1 MTKLRIAILAVV
13 LLGGIIALLLFNK
26 SRHAAEIGSPILKD
40 VPVTVATVTRQ
51 QVRQAL
57 SLVGTIAANNDVNV
71 VSETQGRVT
80 AVRVKVGDFV
90 NARTVLIQVDDEL
103 KQAALTAAEVNYE
116 KAKRDYERY
125 QTLLKKN
132 TITVAQLDASRL
144 AFKSAESQYT
154 VARRQFTDTR
164 ITTPIAGYVTARP
177 VDIGAMVQPG
187 MTVANVVDITTLKV
201 RLNVAEREVFK
212 LKEGDR
218 VEVTT
223 EVYSGVRFGGKIQS
237 IASKGD
243 EAHTYPVEVVL
254 PNSKAHPLK
263 AGMFGRVAF
272 SSVNMEESLT
282 IPRDALVGSIK
293 EPKVFVV
300 DSTLARLRSIVV
312 GGISGETLSVTAGL
326 REGERVVVNGQNN
339 LQDSTSVSIIAE
351 GTAR

>member
-1 MTKLRIAILAVV
+1 MNKLRIIVFAIVV
-13 LLGGIIALLLFNK
+13 LGGIIGILLFNR
-26 SRHAAEIGSPILKD
+26 SRNAKEIGTPILKD

-51 QVRQAL
+51 QVHEVL
-57 SLVGTIAANNDVNV
+57 SLVGTITANNDVNV

-80 AVRVKVGDFV
+80 AIRAKVGDFV
-90 NARTVLIQVDDEL
+90 NAGTVLVQVDDEL
-103 KQAALTAAEVNYE
+103 KQAALTTAEVNYE

-125 QTLLKKN
+125 QALLKKN

-144 AFKSAESQYT
+144 AFKSAESQHT

-177 VDIGAMVQPG
+177 VDIGTMVQPG
-187 MTVANVVDITTLKV
+187 MAVANVVDITTLKV
-201 RLNVAEREVFK
+201 RLNVAERDVFK

-223 EVYSGVRFGGKIQS
+223 EVYSGVRFDGKIQS

-254 PNSKAHPLK
+254 QNSKQHPLK

-272 SSVNMEESLT
+272 TSVNVEESLT

-300 DSTLARLRSIVV
+300 DSTRARLRSIVV

>member
-1 MTKLRIAILAVV
+1 MNKVRIILFAVIV
-13 LLGGIIALLLFNK
+13 LGGIVGILLFNR
-26 SRHAAEIGSPILKD
+26 SRNAAEIGTPILKD
-40 VPVTVATVTRQ
+40 VPVTVATVTKQ
-51 QVRQAL
+51 QVLEVL
-57 SLVGTIAANNDVNV
+57 SLVGTITANNDVNV

-80 AVRVKVGDFV
+80 AVRAKVGDFV
-90 NARTVLIQVDDEL
+90 NAGTILVQVDDEL

-164 ITTPIAGYVTARP
+164 ITTPISGYVTARP
-177 VDIGAMVQPG
+177 VDIGTMVQPG
-187 MTVANVVDITTLKV
+187 MAVANVVDITKLKA
-201 RLNVAEREVFK
+201 RLNVAERDVFK
-212 LKEGDR
+212 LKEGDG

-223 EVYSGVRFGGKIQS
+223 EVYPGVRFDGKIQS

-243 EAHTYPVEVVL
+243 EAHTYPVEVIL
-254 PNSKAHPLK
+254 QNSKQHPLK

-272 SSVNMEESLT
+272 NSVNVEKSLT
-282 IPRDALVGSIK
+282 IPREALVGSIK

-300 DSTLARLRSIVV
+300 DGTRARLRSIVV

-326 REGERVVVNGQNN
+326 REGEQVVVNGQNN

>member
-1 MTKLRIAILAVV
+1 MNKLRIIIFAVV
-13 LLGGIIALLLFNK
+13 VLGGIIGILLYNR
-26 SRHAAEIGSPILKD
+26 SRHAAEIGTPILKD
-40 VPVTVATVTRQ
+40 VPVTVAAVTRR
-51 QVRQAL
+51 QVQEAL
-57 SLVGTIAANNDVNV
+57 SLVGTITANNDVNV

-80 AVRVKVGDFV
+80 AVRAKVGDFV
-90 NARTVLIQVDDEL
+90 NARTVLVQVDDEL

-125 QTLLKKN
+125 QALLKKN

-177 VDIGAMVQPG
+177 VDIGTMVQPG
-187 MTVANVVDITTLKV
+187 MTVANVVDITTLKA
-201 RLNVAEREVFK
+201 RLNVAERDVFK
-212 LKEGDR
+212 LKEGER

-223 EVYSGVRFGGKIQS
+223 EVYPGVRFDGKIRS
-237 IASKGD
+237 IAAKGD
-243 EAHTYPVEVVL
+243 EAHTYPVEVML
-254 PNSKAHPLK
+254 QNSKQHPLK

-272 SSVNMEESLT
+272 TSNNMEKSLT
-282 IPRDALVGSIK
+282 IPREAIVGSIK

-300 DSTLARLRSIVV
+300 DGVITRLRSIVV
-312 GGISGETLSVTAGL
+312 GEVSGDTLSVTAGL
-326 REGERVVVNGQNN
+326 REGELVVVNGQNN
-339 LQDSTSVSIIAE
+339 LQDSTSVSIIVE

>member
-1 MTKLRIAILAVV
+1 MNKLRVIIFAVV
-13 LLGGIIALLLFNK
+13 ILGGIIGILLFNR
-26 SRHAAEIGSPILKD
+26 SRNAAEIGTPILKD
-40 VPVTVATVTRQ
+40 VPVTVAKVTRQ
-51 QVRQAL
+51 QVQEAL
-57 SLVGTIAANNDVNV
+57 SLVGTITANNDVNV

-80 AVRVKVGDFV
+80 AVRAKVGDFV
-90 NARTVLIQVDDEL
+90 NAGTVLLQVDDEL

-116 KAKRDYERY
+116 KAKRDFERY
-125 QTLLKKN
+125 QALLKKN

-177 VDIGAMVQPG
+177 VDIGTMVQPG
-187 MTVANVVDITTLKV
+187 MTVANVVDITTLKA
-201 RLNVAEREVFK
+201 RLNVAERDVFK

-223 EVYSGVRFGGKIQS
+223 EVYPGVQFDGKIQS
-237 IASKGD
+237 IAAKGD

-254 PNSKAHPLK
+254 QNSKQHPLK

-272 SSVNMEESLT
+272 TSANMEKSLT
-282 IPRDALVGSIK
+282 IPREAIVGSIK

-300 DSTLARLRSIVV
+300 DGIIARLRSIVV
-312 GGISGETLSVTAGL
+312 GDVSGDTLSVTAGL
-326 REGERVVVNGQNN
+326 REGELVVVNGQNN
-339 LQDSTSVSIIAE
+339 LQDSTSVSIIVE

>member
-1 MTKLRIAILAVV
+1 M
-13 LLGGIIALLLFNK
+13 
-26 SRHAAEIGSPILKD
+26 
-40 VPVTVATVTRQ
+40 
-51 QVRQAL
+51 
-57 SLVGTIAANNDVNV
+57 VGTIVANNDVNV

-80 AVRVKVGDFV
+80 GVRAKVGDYV
-90 NARTVLIQVDDEL
+90 KAGTVLVQVDDEL

-116 KAKRDYERY
+116 KTKKDYERY
-125 QTLLKKN
+125 QTLSKKN
-132 TITVAQLDASRL
+132 TITASQLDASRL

-201 RLNVAEREVFK
+201 RLNVAERDVFK

-223 EVYSGVRFGGKIQS
+223 EVYAGVKFDGKIQS

-254 PNSKAHPLK
+254 PNSRQHPLK

-272 SSVNMEESLT
+272 TAIAMEKALT
-282 IPRDALVGSIK
+282 IPRDALVGSVK
-293 EPKVFVV
+293 EPQVFVV
-300 DSTLARLRSIVV
+300 DSTRARLRSIVV
-312 GGISGETLSVTAGL
+312 GEINGSTLTITGGL

-339 LQDSTSVSIIAE
+339 LQDSTSISIITE
-351 GTAR
+351 GTGR

>member
-1 MTKLRIAILAVV
+1 MRITMIGVV
-13 LLGGIIALLLFNK
+13 LLGGIITILLFNK
-26 SRHAAEIGSPILKD
+26 SRHAAQIGTPILKD

-51 QVRQAL
+51 QVREAL
-57 SLVGTIAANNDVNV
+57 SLVGTITANNDVNV

-80 AVRVKVGDFV
+80 AVRAKVGDFV

-187 MTVANVVDITTLKV
+187 MTIANVVDITTLKV
-201 RLNVAEREVFK
+201 RLNVAERDVFK

-223 EVYSGVRFGGKIQS
+223 EVYPGVRFDGKIQS

-254 PNSKAHPLK
+254 QNSTAHPLK

-272 SSVNMEESLT
+272 TSVNAEKSLT

-293 EPKVFVV
+293 EPKVFVIE
-300 DSTLARLRSIVV
+300 DSLARLRSIVV

-351 GTAR
+351 GTPR

>member
-1 MTKLRIAILAVV
+1 MNKLRVIIFTVV
-13 LLGGIIALLLFNK
+13 ALGGIIGILLFNR
-26 SRHAAEIGSPILKD
+26 SRNASEIGTPILKD

-51 QVRQAL
+51 PVQEIL
-57 SLVGTIAANNDVNV
+57 SLVGTITANNDVNV

-80 AVRVKVGDFV
+80 AVRAKVGDFV
-90 NARTVLIQVDDEL
+90 NAGTVLVQVDDEL

-116 KAKRDYERY
+116 KSKRDYERY
-125 QTLLKKN
+125 QALLKKN

-177 VDIGAMVQPG
+177 VDIGTMVQPG
-187 MTVANVVDITTLKV
+187 MTVANVVDITRLKA
-201 RLNVAEREVFK
+201 RLNVAERDVFK
-212 LKEGDR
+212 LKEGDK

-223 EVYSGVRFGGKIQS
+223 EVYSGVQFEGKIQS
-237 IASKGD
+237 IAAKGD

-254 PNSKAHPLK
+254 QNSRQYPLK

-272 SSVNMEESLT
+272 TSVNVEESLT

-293 EPKVFVV
+293 DPKVFVI
-300 DSTLARLRSIVV
+300 DSTTARLRSIVV
-312 GGISGETLSVTAGL
+312 GGINGETLSVRAGL

-339 LQDSTSVSIIAE
+339 LQDSTSVLIIAE

>member
-1 MTKLRIAILAVV
+1 MNKLRVIVFGVVV
-13 LLGGIIALLLFNK
+13 LVTIIGILLFNR
-26 SRHAAEIGSPILKD
+26 SRQAAEVATPILKD

-51 QVRQAL
+51 KVQEAL
-57 SLVGTIAANNDVNV
+57 SLVGTISANNDVNV

-80 AVRVKVGDFV
+80 AVRAKVGDFV
-90 NARTVLIQVDDEL
+90 NARTVLVQVDDEL

-125 QTLLKKN
+125 QALLQKN

-144 AFKSAESQYT
+144 AFKSAESQYI

-164 ITTPIAGYVTARP
+164 ITTPISGYVTARP

-187 MTVANVVDITTLKV
+187 MTVANVVDITTLKA
-201 RLNVAEREVFK
+201 RLNVAERDVFK

-223 EVYSGVRFGGKIQS
+223 EVYPGVRFDGKIQS

-254 PNSKAHPLK
+254 QNSAEHPLK
-263 AGMFGRVAF
+263 AGMFARVAF
-272 SSVNMEESLT
+272 TSVKAEESLT

-293 EPKVFVV
+293 EPQVFVV
-300 DSTLARLRSIVV
+300 DNTTARLRSIVV
-312 GGISGETLSVTAGL
+312 GGISGETLSVSAGL
-326 REGERVVVNGQNN
+326 REGELVVVNGQNN
-339 LQDSTSVSIIAE
+339 LQDSTSVSIIVE

>member
-1 MTKLRIAILAVV
+1 MKKLRIIIFAVIVLATII
-13 LLGGIIALLLFNK
+13 GILLFNR
-26 SRHAAEIGSPILKD
+26 SRHAVEVGTPMLKD

-51 QVRQAL
+51 KVQEVL
-57 SLVGTIAANNDVNV
+57 SLVGTITANNDVNV

-80 AVRVKVGDFV
+80 AVRAKVGDFV
-90 NARTVLIQVDDEL
+90 RAGTVLVQVDDEL

-125 QTLLKKN
+125 QALLKKN
-132 TITVAQLDASRL
+132 TITVAQLDASRM
-144 AFKSAESQYT
+144 AFKSAESQYI

-177 VDIGAMVQPG
+177 VDIGTMVQPG
-187 MTVANVVDITTLKV
+187 MSVANVVDITILKA

-223 EVYSGVRFGGKIQS
+223 EVYPGVQFDGKIQS

-254 PNSKAHPLK
+254 QNSKEHPLK

-272 SSVNMEESLT
+272 TSVNVEESLT

-300 DSTLARLRSIVV
+300 DNTTARLRSIVV

-326 REGERVVVNGQNN
+326 REGELVVVNGQNN
-339 LQDSTSVSIIAE
+339 LQDSTSVSIIVE

>member
-1 MTKLRIAILAVV
+1 MTKLRITIIAVV
-13 LLGGIIALLLFNK
+13 VLGAIIGILLFNR
-26 SRHAAEIGSPILKD
+26 SRHAAEVGTPMLKD

-51 QVRQAL
+51 QVSETL
-57 SLVGTIAANNDVNV
+57 SLVGTITANNDVSV

-80 AVRVKVGDFV
+80 AVRAKVGDFV
-90 NARTVLIQVDDEL
+90 DARTVLIQVDDEL

-144 AFKSAESQYT
+144 AFKSAESQYI
-154 VARRQFTDTR
+154 VARRQFNDTR

-177 VDIGAMVQPG
+177 VDIGTMVQPG
-187 MTVANVVDITTLKV
+187 MAVANVVDITTLKV
-201 RLNVAEREVFK
+201 RLNVAERDVFK

-223 EVYSGVRFGGKIQS
+223 EVYPGVRFDGKIQS

-254 PNSKAHPLK
+254 QNSRQHPLK
-263 AGMFGRVAF
+263 AGMFGRVSF
-272 SSVNMEESLT
+272 TSVNAEASLT

-293 EPKVFVV
+293 EPKVFIV
-300 DSTLARLRSIVV
+300 DGTTARLRSIVV
-312 GGISGETLSVTAGL
+312 GEISGETLSVTGGL
-326 REGERVVVNGQNN
+326 REGELVVVNGQNN
-339 LQDSTSVSIIAE
+339 LQDSTSVSIIVE
-351 GTAR
+351 GAAR

>member
-1 MTKLRIAILAVV
+1 MTRLRITLIAVV
-13 LLGGIIALLLFNK
+13 FLGGIIGILLFNR
-26 SRHAAEIGSPILKD
+26 SRHAAEISSPILKD

-51 QVRQAL
+51 QVQEVL
-57 SLVGTIAANNDVNV
+57 SLVGTITANNDVNV

-80 AVRVKVGDFV
+80 AVRAKVGDFV
-90 NARTVLIQVDDEL
+90 SAGTVLIQVDDEL
-103 KQAALTAAEVNYE
+103 KQAALTAAEVSYE

-132 TITVAQLDASRL
+132 TITVSQLDASRL

-177 VDIGAMVQPG
+177 VDVGAMVQPG

-201 RLNVAEREVFK
+201 RLNVAERDVFK
-212 LKEGDR
+212 LSEGDR

-223 EVYSGVRFGGKIQS
+223 EVYPGVRFDGKIQS

-254 PNSKAHPLK
+254 QNSKQHPLK

-272 SSVNMEESLT
+272 TSVGVEKALT
-282 IPRDALVGSIK
+282 IPRDALVGSVK

-300 DSTLARLRSIVV
+300 DSTRAFLRSIVV
-312 GGISGETLSVTAGL
+312 GEISGGTLTVTGGL

-339 LQDSTSVSIIAE
+339 LQDSTTVSVIVE

>member
-1 MTKLRIAILAVV
+1 
-13 LLGGIIALLLFNK
+13 
-26 SRHAAEIGSPILKD
+26 
-40 VPVTVATVTRQ
+40 
-51 QVRQAL
+51 
-57 SLVGTIAANNDVNV
+57 
-71 VSETQGRVT
+71 
-80 AVRVKVGDFV
+80 
-90 NARTVLIQVDDEL
+90 VDDEL

-125 QTLLKKN
+125 QALLKKN

-187 MTVANVVDITTLKV
+187 MTIANVVDITTLKV
-201 RLNVAEREVFK
+201 RLNVAERDVFK

-223 EVYSGVRFGGKIQS
+223 EVYSGVRFDGKIQS

-254 PNSKAHPLK
+254 QNSKAHPLK

-272 SSVNMEESLT
+272 SSVNVEASLT

-300 DSTLARLRSIVV
+300 DSTIARLRSIVV

-339 LQDSTSVSIIAE
+339 LQDSTSVSVIAE

>member
-1 MTKLRIAILAVV
+1 MKKLRIIIFAVIV
-13 LLGGIIALLLFNK
+13 LVTIIGILLFNK
-26 SRHAAEIGSPILKD
+26 SRHSAEIGTPMLKD

-51 QVRQAL
+51 KVQEVL
-57 SLVGTIAANNDVNV
+57 SLVGTITANNDVNV

-80 AVRVKVGDFV
+80 AVRAKVGDFV
-90 NARTVLIQVDDEL
+90 SAGTVLVQVDDEL
-103 KQAALTAAEVNYE
+103 KRAALTASEVNYE

-125 QTLLKKN
+125 QALLKKN

-187 MTVANVVDITTLKV
+187 MTVANVVDITTLKA

-212 LKEGDR
+212 LKQGDR

-223 EVYSGVRFGGKIQS
+223 EVYPGVRFDGKIQS

-254 PNSKAHPLK
+254 QNSKEHPLK
-263 AGMFGRVAF
+263 AGMFGRITF
-272 SSVNMEESLT
+272 TSVNVEESLT
-282 IPRDALVGSIK
+282 IPVTRWWGASRSRRCLSSTAARPGS
-293 EPKVFVV
+293 
-300 DSTLARLRSIVV
+300 ARSWSEGSAARRS
-312 GGISGETLSVTAGL
+312 A
-326 REGERVVVNGQNN
+326 
-339 LQDSTSVSIIAE
+339 
-351 GTAR
+351 